1 MTYILM
7 TCQTCQKQERERS
20 AMKRKLKFLFIAVIV
35 CILVLFV
42 KVSVFQTR
50 NIIDIPL
57 LFLFGIIAL
66 LVFMWFDYLKKKDD
80 DRGFM

>member
-7 TCQTCQKQERERS
+7 SCQTCQKQERELI
-20 AMKRKLKFLFIAVIV
+20 AMKRRLKFLFITVIV